1 MDKDQFIALVKKEIL
16 QEATTA
22 ELAQLQVLLAQN
34 EDYQVVYQTIFQA
47 ATETPGNTNEA
58 YERHI
63 RRMKNHKLL

>member
-34 EDYQVVYQTIFQA
+34 EDFQVVYQTVFKA
-47 ATETPGNTNEA
+47 AIETTANTAEA

-63 RRMKNHKLL
+63 QRMKKNQLL